1 MDGKTKSNEVLYS
14 PSQWCKRMDPY
25 IVVNKHIEKVKLISE
40 QIKKSRYCKAT
51 NIRYGSG
58 DQQLLDV
65 YEDGLIS
72 SDCTFVYIHGGYWQ
86 ELNKD
91 ISAYCVEPLV
101 NAGIRVVVPG
111 YDLAPKVTLF
121 NIVEEIH
128 QMLSYLKDSLKYK
141 NIWLG
146 GHSAGAHLAASMIHP
161 EINENIGVKGFILI
175 SGIFDLSPLLETSI
189 NKLLKLNKNTCLE
202 LSPLKNLYGL
212 DFTHITA
219 QNCIKFFVA
228 YGENDSPAFHF
239 QSKQFAK
246 FLEKLG
252 LDVTEERINGVDHFD
267 IVENLSS
274 IDYSLTKRIINFIL
288 N

>member
-1 MDGKTKSNEVLYS
+1 MDEKTKSNEVLYS
-14 PSQWCKRMDPY
+14 PSQWCKRMDPG
-25 IVVNKHIEKVKLISE
+25 IVVNKHIEIVQLISE
-40 QIKKSRYCKAT
+40 QIKKSRYCRLT

-65 YEDGLIS
+65 YEDGLTS
-72 SDCTFVYIHGGYWQ
+72 PGYTFVYIHGGYWQ

-101 NAGIRVVVPG
+101 NAGIRVVIPG

-121 NIVEEIH
+121 DIVEEIH
-128 QMLSYLKDSLKYK
+128 QLLSYLKNSLKYK

-161 EINENIGVKGFILI
+161 EVNENIGVKGFILI
-175 SGIFDLSPLLETSI
+175 SGIFDLKPLLETSI
-189 NKLLKLNKNTCLE
+189 NKPLKNTCLE
-202 LSPLKNLYGL
+202 LSPLNNLYGL
-212 DFTHITA
+212 DFTHKTT
-219 QNCIKFFVA
+219 QNCIKILVA
-228 YGENDSPAFHF
+228 YGESDSPAFHF

-252 LDVTEERINGVDHFD
+252 LDVTEKRINGVDHFD
-267 IVENLSS
+267 IVENLSN
-274 IDYSLTKRIINFIL
+274 IDYSLTKTIINFII

>member
-1 MDGKTKSNEVLYS
+1 MDRKTKSNESLYS
-14 PSQWCKRMDPY
+14 PSQWCKRMDPDK
-25 IVVNKHIEKVKLISE
+25 VVNKHIEIVQLISE
-40 QIKKSRYCKAT
+40 QIKKSRYCKST

-58 DQQLLDV
+58 DKQLLDV
-65 YEDGLIS
+65 YEDELIP
-72 SDCTFVYIHGGYWQ
+72 SDYTFVYIHGGYWQ

-111 YDLAPKVTLF
+111 YDLAPKVTML
-121 NIVEEIH
+121 NIVEEIR
-128 QMLSYLKDSLKYK
+128 QLLSYLKDSLKYK

-161 EINENIGVKGFILI
+161 EVNEKIGVKGFILI
-175 SGIFDLSPLLETSI
+175 SGVFDLRPLLDTSI
-189 NKLLKLNKNTCLE
+189 NKPLNLNKRTCLE
-202 LSPLKNLYGL
+202 LSPLNNLYGL
-212 DFTHITA
+212 DFKDKTA
-219 QNCIKFFVA
+219 QNCIKILVV

-246 FLEKLG
+246 ILEKLG

-267 IVENLSS
+267 IVENLSNM
-274 IDYSLTKRIINFIL
+274 DYSLTKTIINFIL